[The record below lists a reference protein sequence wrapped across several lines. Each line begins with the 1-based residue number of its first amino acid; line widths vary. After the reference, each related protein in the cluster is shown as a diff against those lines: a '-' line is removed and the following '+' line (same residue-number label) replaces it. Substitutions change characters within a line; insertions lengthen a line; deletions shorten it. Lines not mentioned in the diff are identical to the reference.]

1 MLNSFDWLRRSQ
13 SGAELLATLE
23 YLEAAPEFFDEEELG
38 PPPSALNGPC
48 LRCWI
53 YPRWSDQTVPGIA
66 LCKMCTA
73 IVGRALRLGDT
84 SRRSIV
90 VWGFVNRLPSRL
102 RDRAGFYAEHI
113 LGAYVR
119 DQRRFLLMLSKHEL
133 KPWLQ
138 ELVLYHG
145 PELTGLMQIFPTV
158 GLEGRFSMGDILSRA
173 IQREADFAADR
184 LRIQFYA
191 QPYQVTRPRIRAQE
205 GILTFEVAEFLS
217 LLEMAAVFR
226 TLLRPEEQEA
236 LQKLLTME
244 DAAEAQF
251 YWGRFLGYLS
261 QAAKDMLSAWKI
273 RQWPEG
279 RVQLLYEL
287 VNYVAF
293 YSED

>member
-1 MLNSFDWLRRSQ
+1 MLNSFDWLRRSR

-23 YLEAAPEFFDEEELG
+23 YLETGPEFSDEEELG
-38 PPPSALNGPC
+38 PPPSALTGPC

-53 YPRWSDQTVPGIA
+53 YPRCSDQTVPGAA
-66 LCKMCTA
+66 LCKTCTA
-73 IVGRALRLGDT
+73 IVGRALRLGDD

-90 VWGFVNRLPSRL
+90 VWGFVNRLPGRL
-102 RDRAGFYAEHI
+102 RERAGFYAGHI
-113 LGAYVR
+113 LGAYVH
-119 DQRRFLLMLSKHEL
+119 DPRRFLLMLSKHEL

-158 GLEGRFSMGDILSRA
+158 GIEGRFSMGDILSRA
-173 IQREADFAADR
+173 IQREADFGSDR

-191 QPYQVTRPRIRAQE
+191 QPYQVTRPRVRAQE

-226 TLLRPEEQEA
+226 TLLRPDEQEA

-287 VNYVAF
+287 VNYVGF